1 MTGLVLAYFSR
12 NSSMVIVPSLISMLQ
27 GPGLATISLGYV
39 LQPPAHN
46 ISAYNYIIYKKYLS
60 TAYLQRN
67 KVSCHQL
74 DEVLLTQMLT
84 IIIML

>member
-1 MTGLVLAYFSR
+1 MGMAPKYFRARALNRSLLVASLMMTGLVLAYFSR

-46 ISAYNYIIYKKYLS
+46 ISAYNYL
-60 TAYLQRN
+60 
-67 KVSCHQL
+67 
-74 DEVLLTQMLT
+74 
-84 IIIML
+84 